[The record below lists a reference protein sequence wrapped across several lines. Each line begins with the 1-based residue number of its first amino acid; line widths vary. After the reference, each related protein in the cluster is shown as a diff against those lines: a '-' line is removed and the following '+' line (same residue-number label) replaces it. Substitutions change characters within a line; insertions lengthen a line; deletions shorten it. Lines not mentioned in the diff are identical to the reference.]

1 VKRIFLTLVGTLL
14 LSASLHTAAPAEA
27 ADCPDADLMPDQITV
42 PRFNAATLCLLNQER
57 TSRGLGALTENAQL
71 DSAALVHSDE
81 MRRVGF
87 FAHESPDGSPFQ
99 YRILNTGYLIGA
111 SGWAI
116 GENIAWGSL
125 VRGTPRAINTD
136 WMNSLHHR
144 DNILEP
150 GYHELGI
157 GSVIGSPT
165 DANNSAAII
174 VTHDFGRVDRARSK
188 YARARSKC
196 AKTTRKT
203 KTTRRKKSRRKR
215 RCAR

>member
-1 VKRIFLTLVGTLL
+1 
-14 LSASLHTAAPAEA
+14 
-27 ADCPDADLMPDQITV
+27 MPDQITV

-57 TSRGLGALTENAQL
+57 TSRGLGALTGNAQL

-125 VRGTPRAINTD
+125 AVGTPRAINTA
-136 WMNSLHHR
+136 WMNSIHHR
-144 DNILEP
+144 DNILDP

-188 YARARSKC
+188 C
-196 AKTTRKT
+196 AKATKKA
-203 KTTRRKKSRRKR
+203 KTTRRKRIRRKR
-215 RCAR
+215 RCAP